1 MGRLGSSGRR
11 AASRGSDGGSVV
23 RVRASERAEW
33 EGNEERECGSGTA
46 EAWGVGGIVGAG
58 RGLGGCCVRERR
70 ERLQEVGD
78 DKRTPPGSEREERGR
93 EVDFFFFL
101 QTIFQSFFQIE
112 YEFKTL
118 LLKTTLHKK

>member
-1 MGRLGSSGRR
+1 
-11 AASRGSDGGSVV
+11 
-23 RVRASERAEW
+23 
-33 EGNEERECGSGTA
+33 
-46 EAWGVGGIVGAG
+46 VGAG
-58 RGLGGCCVRERR
+58 RGSGGCCVRERR